1 MLTGELDSADV
12 CLHHGPFR
20 ASALVVDGMRCKYC
34 WPEQGKLNHCGLEW
48 MRHHY
53 SVCISWA
60 GRHFCLRVT
69 REKRTSFAFSW
80 SSVTARPWI
89 VTMCV
94 CVLARLQ
101 SCSNPL
107 TLRACV
113 CVCLGLQDDW
123 SGFMFACEKGHLEL
137 AQYFDTIGAGD
148 VKQCSKVSCPHFD

>member
-113 CVCLGLQDDW
+113 CVCVWVFRMIGLGSCLPVKRVTW
-123 SGFMFACEKGHLEL
+123 SWRNTLTPSAPGTSSSA
-137 AQYFDTIGAGD
+137 AR
-148 VKQCSKVSCPHFD
+148 